1 MSAQSAKKKRL
12 GSRRRGTNQNEKTKA
27 DEFQITDSTS
37 EDQRHLTVDNTE
49 SLKVLAEPD
58 NSLYETNPPA
68 FSGNRR
74 KLGSSRKNKGH
85 HVREYATESCHETK
99 EEVKE
104 TIATKQMSLTM
115 QHVTQEVLIQESEN
129 MSATHESCLYSA
141 SEHDYFPEL
150 QNATITNYPEADLD
164 SVIPK
169 SENLQAH
176 LYENV
181 TNSKIVSDSFT
192 FVQTMEERVNT
203 SETLYC
209 EEDKESAHCVSNSE
223 LTRLSLASRPSVDH
237 ANVREMSEQKLP
249 DVCTEREKECKEIDE
264 TELLRKD
271 GNLQGNY
278 LVSES
283 VVLPFATTPE
293 ITTEETIRRENTE
306 NESNDEPATMSSPKE
321 EMLTDEE
328 QNEPFSLSE
337 RKCAY
342 IIEDASSKQHEQDF
356 KPAKMH
362 KIDHSP
368 HSENLIHQTEV
379 RDTYQS
385 ELNVKRSG
393 YSPINQEM
401 SNPEVK
407 GSHQSEDG
415 VNKLH
420 EQERRPTEIED
431 MPQQDNTSVSVIHAA
446 TEKSEIIS
454 CNPMDP
460 NEIRDTNQCENVV
473 KITCDSPTYQDIS
486 IPDNKQDEYLNEE
499 SIFEDL
505 EQTNEDHHVSDTKE
519 PPISDIEGVD
529 SALGQVKEIEGQVQY
544 DMKPSA
550 EPKGHEE
557 GLFSVMEEGE
567 SCSQAV
573 QSGITV
579 TSDSQPQQNIDFNPI
594 GNRRKLGS
602 SRRNKGRQHVKDSV
616 NELYHEPTGEDSG
629 NARENKSLETEL
641 SLQIEPVVQEQT
653 KETMLKG
660 MEIFDTA
667 PTDVGE
673 LVKDNSLVGIS
684 ELTGSNVHARLTED
698 QKTNVQSNVGEMPE
712 EEFPNVCTVTEKESM
727 ENDNVTEMFR
737 HGENVQTNY
746 LMSESQVTTETN
758 ESSITSEITTEEQDL
773 RENTEPECSVEQEA
787 FASSK
792 EESTTIEETH
802 ELFNVSEVKG
812 AHQSD
817 DGDNKL
823 HEQEV
828 KPTEIQEISQ
838 IDFSSDHAIHVVSDK
853 SEIISGNTMDQTESR
868 ETNQC
873 EIVVKIPDDS
883 HTSQKM
889 SLLRNKQDEYLNEE
903 SIFEDLEQKNEDHHV
918 SDTKEPPISDIEG
931 VDSALGQVK
940 EIEGQVQYD
949 MKPSAEP
956 KGHEEGLFSVME
968 EGESCSQAVQSGITV
983 TSDSQPQ
990 QNIDFNPIGNRR
1002 KLGSSRRNKG
1012 RQHVKDSVAELYHE
1026 PTGEDSGNT
1035 RENKSLETELSLQ
1048 IEPVVQ
1054 EQTKETML
1062 KGMEIFDT
1070 APTDV
1075 GELVK
1080 DNSLVG
1086 ISELTGSN
1094 VHARLTEDQKTNV
1107 QSNVGEMPE
1116 EEFPNVCTVTEKE
1129 SMENDNVTEMFR
1141 HGENVQTNYL
1151 MSESQVTTET
1161 NESSITSEI
1170 TTEEQD
1176 LRENSEPEC
1185 SVEQEAFASSKE
1197 ESTTIEETHELFNVS
1212 EVDGDNKLHE
1222 QEVNATEIQEIPQID
1237 FSSDHA
1243 IHAATENSQIISGN
1257 TMDQTEIRETNQC
1270 EMVVKIPDDSHTSQ
1284 KMSVLDNK
1292 QDEYLNEESIFE
1304 DLEQTNEDHHVSDT
1318 KEPPISD
1325 IEGVD
1330 SALGQVKEIEGQ
1342 VQYDMKPSAEPK
1354 GREEGLFSEMEEGES
1369 CSQAVQSGIT
1379 VTSDSHPQQNIDFN
1393 PIGNR
1398 RKLGSSR
1405 RNKGRQHVKDS
1416 VAELYHEPTG
1426 EDSGNTR
1433 ENKSLETELSLQIE
1447 PVVQEQ
1453 TKETMLKGMEIF
1465 DTAPTDVGELV
1476 KDNSLVGISELTGSN
1491 VHARLTEVQKTTV
1504 QSNVGEMP
1512 EEEFPNVCTVTEK
1525 ESMENDNVTELFR
1538 HAENV
1543 QTNYL
1548 VSESQVRTANNESS
1562 ITSEITTEEQDL
1574 RENSEPEQE
1583 AFASSKEESTT
1594 IEETHELFNV
1604 SEVDGDNKL
1613 HEQEVNATEI
1623 QEIPQIDFSSDH
1635 AIHAAT
1641 ENSQIISGNT
1651 MDQTEIR
1658 ETNQCEMV
1666 VKIPDDSPTSQKM
1679 SVLDNKQDEYLNE
1692 ESIFEDLEQ
1701 TNEDH
1706 HVSDTKEPPI
1716 SDIEGVDSALGQV
1729 KEIEGQVQYD
1739 MKPSAEPKGREEGLF
1754 SEMEEGESCSQAVQS
1769 GITVTSDSQ
1778 PQQNIDFNPIGNRR
1792 KLGSS
1797 RRNKGRQHVKD
1808 SVAELYHEPTGEDSG
1823 NTRGNKSLETEL
1835 SLQIEP
1841 VVQEQTKETML
1852 KGMEIFDTAPTDVGE
1867 LVKENS
1873 LVGISELTGSN
1884 VHARL
1889 TEDQKTNVQ
1898 SNVGEMPEEE
1908 FPNVCTVTEKESMEN
1923 DNVTE
1928 MFRHGENVQTNYLM
1942 SESQVTTAN
1951 NESSITS
1958 EITTEE
1964 QDLRENTEP
1973 ECSVEQE
1980 AFASSKEESTTIE
1993 ETHELFNV
2001 SEVDG
2006 DNKLHEQEVNATE
2019 IQEIPQIDFSSD
2031 HAIHAAT
2038 ENSQIISGNTMD
2050 QTEIRETNQCE
2061 MVVKIPDDSPT
2072 SQKMSVLDNKQDEYL
2087 NEESI
2092 FEDLEQTNEDHH
2104 VSDTKEPP
2112 ISDIEGVDSALGQV
2126 KEIEGQVQY
2135 DMKPSAEP
2143 KGHEE
2148 GLFSEMEEGESC
2160 SQAVQSGITVTSD
2173 SQPQQN
2179 IDFNPIGNRRKL
2191 GSSRRNKGR
2200 QHVKD
2205 SVAELYHEPTGE
2217 DSGNTRENKSLE
2229 TELSLQIEPVVQEQ
2243 TKETMLKGMEIFDTA
2258 PTDVGELV
2266 KENSLVGIS
2275 ELTGSNVHARLTEDQ
2290 KTNVQSNVGEMPE
2303 EEFPNVCTVT
2313 EKESMENDNVTELF
2327 RHGENV
2333 QTNYLMSESQITT
2346 ENNESSITSEITT
2359 EEQDLRENSEPECSV
2374 EQEAFASSK
2383 EESTTIEETHE
2394 LFNVSEVD
2402 GDNKLHEQEVNATE
2416 IQEIPKIDFS
2426 SDHAIHAATENSQ
2439 IISGNTMDQT
2449 EIRET
2454 NQCEIVVK
2462 IPDDSHTS
2470 QKMSLLRNKQ
2480 DEYLNEESIFEDLEQ
2495 KNEDHHV
2502 SDTKEPP
2509 ISDIEGV
2516 DSALGQVKEIEGQV
2530 QYDMKPSAEPKGH
2543 EEGLFSEMEEGESC
2557 SQAVQSGITVTSDSQ
2572 PQQNIDFN
2580 PIGNRRKLGSSRRNK
2595 GRQHVKDSVAELY
2608 HEPTG
2613 EDSGNTRENK
2623 SLETELSL
2631 PIEPVVQEQTKETM
2645 LKGMEIFDTA
2655 PTDVGELVKDN
2666 SLVGISELTGSNVHA
2681 RLTEDQKTNVQSN
2694 VGEMPEEE
2702 FPNVCTVTEKE
2713 SMEND
2718 NVTELFRHGE
2728 NVQTNY
2734 LMSESQVT
2742 TETNE
2747 SSITS
2752 EITTEEQDLRENTEP
2767 ECSVEQ
2773 EAFASSKEE
2782 STTIEETHELFNVS
2796 EVKGAHQS
2804 DDGDNKLHEQ
2814 EVKPTEIQEIPQ
2826 IDFSSDHAIHVVSDK
2841 SEIISGNTMDQTEIR
2856 ETNQC
2861 EIVVKIPDDSHTS
2874 QKMSLLRNKQDE
2886 YLNEESIFED
2896 LEQTNE
2902 DHHVSDT
2909 KEPPISDI
2917 EGVDSAL
2924 GQVKEIEGQVQ
2935 YDMKPSAEPKGHG
2948 EGLFSEMEEGESC
2961 SQAVQ
2966 SGITVTSDSQPQQNI
2981 DFNPI
2986 GNRRKLGSSRR
2997 NKGRQHVKD
3006 SVAELYHEPT
3016 GEDSG
3021 YTRGNKSLET
3031 ELSLQIEPVVQEQT
3045 KETMLKGMEIFDTA
3059 PTDVGEL
3066 VKDNSL
3072 VGISEL
3078 TGSNV
3083 HARLTEDQK
3092 TNVQSNVGEMPEE
3105 EFPNVCTVTEK
3116 ESMENDNVTE
3126 MFRHGE
3132 NVQTNYLMSESQV
3145 TTETNESSI
3154 TSEITTEEQDLR
3166 ENSEP
3171 EQEAFASSKE
3181 ESTTIEETH
3190 ELFNVSEVKGAHQSD
3205 DGDNKL
3211 HEQEVKPTEIQEIPQ
3226 IDFSS
3231 DHAIHVVSDKSEI
3244 ISGNTMDQTESRET
3258 NQCEIVVKIPDDSH
3272 TSQKMSLLRNKQDE
3286 YLNEESIFEDLEQTN
3301 EDHHVYDTKEPPISD
3316 IEGVDSALGQVKEI
3330 EGQVQYDMK
3339 SSAEPKGR
3347 EEGLFSEMEEGESCS
3362 QAVQS
3367 GITVT
3372 SDSQP
3377 QQNIDFNP
3385 IGNRRKLGSSR
3396 RNKGRQH
3403 VKDSVAELYH
3413 EPTGED
3419 SANTRGNKSLETEL
3433 SLQIEP
3439 VVQEQTKETM
3449 LKGMEIFDTAPTD
3462 VGELVKDNSL
3472 VGISEL
3478 TGSNVHARLTE
3489 DQKTNVQSNVGE
3501 MPEEE
3506 FPNVCTVTEKESM
3519 ENDNVTE
3526 MFRHGE
3532 NVQTN
3537 YLISESQVTT
3547 ANNESSIT
3555 SEITT
3560 EEQDLRENSE
3570 PECTTNP
3577 TGNRRKFG
3585 SSRRNK
3591 GPLHIKDTTRMSLVT
3606 ETIKQEELKKK
3617 SDLDLSSNVSDEE
3630 NTDIF
3635 LQEGIILSQNEK
3647 DNSAF
3652 MKTDIDLSPSNDV
3665 FVNSNK
3671 DVDEEQN
3678 KQKKETENVCQL
3690 GGCDTVK
3697 TDLTQPPEVSVWK
3710 ADSDIQTISYH
3721 GDNVSSRPIA
3731 FDVLEQE
3738 ETFQFQSSE
3747 ALSCDK
3753 DINVQQTN
3761 DTSPTVRDV
3770 TVKYFK
3776 SGPESSMYMQV
3787 SNQDAD
3793 GEQSEDPLK
3802 SEHKAQEINIS
3813 EKITKN
3819 KTLAPFHTGL
3829 EENFRAEPAVNM
3841 FEESEISSHL
3851 KEQEESHSDNSENVQ
3866 GRSKQKRRKMGS
3878 TRRAQLNRK
3887 PEEKSDERE
3896 SDFKTEAD
3904 MRHLEKIE
3912 GLEELPM
3919 IMTAKVSQS
3928 EHAKASQSPMNKEQE
3943 ANETSTVHNNRQNI
3957 PSSDLQVVNP
3967 AIFVH
3972 VADERESER
3981 NLNVCVEPPQIDDFT
3996 TTERQIPSP
4005 LLSENTE
4012 ENRNT
4017 VIIGESFVSLC
4028 EITQSMQNDEESVSI
4043 IEDQTMK
4050 SADAPVVADL
4060 EILTYV
4066 VREGAEHEHISAQF
4080 SKQQLDNPTEEVA
4093 NKIIEMKNP
4102 SPNRRKK
4109 MGSTRRN
4116 FGSRHKREDLH
4127 QEQDVDN
4134 EATETASNV
4143 GDVKTELF
4151 SNITEDELQ
4160 LNLKH
4165 KDTGSEQRKENLF
4178 ETVEYSQIGDSHI
4191 KPHQPLEDN
4200 PVPPGQLIET
4210 EHQRTPN
4217 SFAAI
4222 PSTSP
4227 KEDLMSETA
4236 SGGRRRKMGSSRKSH
4251 GLKRY
4256 ENQTASGD
4264 KIQDTQ
4270 HERDVRSNTDE
4281 SAIKTPEELR
4291 EESLS
4296 LVQISEAGK
4305 SEKKPS
4311 NISISK
4317 EEIAPRTVSEKTVQ
4331 HLYAEVELSQ
4341 QKFSLEGHS
4350 RIADHKANA
4359 YNVMMVGDSSV
4370 GKTSFM
4376 KRAQSGK
4383 FSLDLPASVGIDSC
4397 MWTVVVEGKPVV
4409 LQLWDTAGQERFHSI
4424 TRQIFHK
4431 AHAFLLMYD
4440 ITSSETFSA
4449 VSYWAN
4455 CIQEGA
4461 DEDVNILLVG
4471 NKSDRAERQV
4481 KIQEAENLA
4490 KEYNFEFM
4498 ECSAAT
4504 GENVVQ
4510 GLETV
4515 ARMLSEKHGTREE
4528 AMVLHKEPPQKKSSG
4543 CC

>member
-49 SLKVLAEPD
+49 SLKVFTEPD
-58 NSLYETNPPA
+58 NSLYETQSPPA

-85 HVREYATESCHETK
+85 HVREYATESYHETK

-115 QHVTQEVLIQESEN
+115 QHVTPEVLIQESEN
-129 MSATHESCLYSA
+129 MSATHESYLYSA

-368 HSENLIHQTEV
+368 HSENLIDQTEV

-415 VNKLH
+415 VKELH

-431 MPQQDNTSVSVIHAA
+431 MPQQDNTSVSV
-446 TEKSEIIS
+446 
-454 CNPMDP
+454 
-460 NEIRDTNQCENVV
+460 
-473 KITCDSPTYQDIS
+473 
-486 IPDNKQDEYLNEE
+486 
-499 SIFEDL
+499 
-505 EQTNEDHHVSDTKE
+505 
-519 PPISDIEGVD
+519 
-529 SALGQVKEIEGQVQY
+529 
-544 DMKPSA
+544 
-550 EPKGHEE
+550 
-557 GLFSVMEEGE
+557 
-567 SCSQAV
+567 
-573 QSGITV
+573 
-579 TSDSQPQQNIDFNPI
+579 
-594 GNRRKLGS
+594 
-602 SRRNKGRQHVKDSV
+602 
-616 NELYHEPTGEDSG
+616 
-629 NARENKSLETEL
+629 
-641 SLQIEPVVQEQT
+641 
-653 KETMLKG
+653 
-660 MEIFDTA
+660 
-667 PTDVGE
+667 
-673 LVKDNSLVGIS
+673 
-684 ELTGSNVHARLTED
+684 
-698 QKTNVQSNVGEMPE
+698 
-712 EEFPNVCTVTEKESM
+712 
-727 ENDNVTEMFR
+727 
-737 HGENVQTNY
+737 
-746 LMSESQVTTETN
+746 
-758 ESSITSEITTEEQDL
+758 
-773 RENTEPECSVEQEA
+773 
-787 FASSK
+787 
-792 EESTTIEETH
+792 
-802 ELFNVSEVKG
+802 
-812 AHQSD
+812 
-817 DGDNKL
+817 
-823 HEQEV
+823 
-828 KPTEIQEISQ
+828 
-838 IDFSSDHAIHVVSDK
+838 
-853 SEIISGNTMDQTESR
+853 
-868 ETNQC
+868 
-873 EIVVKIPDDS
+873 
-883 HTSQKM
+883 
-889 SLLRNKQDEYLNEE
+889 
-903 SIFEDLEQKNEDHHV
+903 
-918 SDTKEPPISDIEG
+918 
-931 VDSALGQVK
+931 
-940 EIEGQVQYD
+940 
-949 MKPSAEP
+949 
-956 KGHEEGLFSVME
+956 
-968 EGESCSQAVQSGITV
+968 
-983 TSDSQPQ
+983 
-990 QNIDFNPIGNRR
+990 
-1002 KLGSSRRNKG
+1002 
-1012 RQHVKDSVAELYHE
+1012 
-1026 PTGEDSGNT
+1026 
-1035 RENKSLETELSLQ
+1035 
-1048 IEPVVQ
+1048 
-1054 EQTKETML
+1054 
-1062 KGMEIFDT
+1062 
-1070 APTDV
+1070 
-1075 GELVK
+1075 
-1080 DNSLVG
+1080 
-1086 ISELTGSN
+1086 
-1094 VHARLTEDQKTNV
+1094 
-1107 QSNVGEMPE
+1107 
-1116 EEFPNVCTVTEKE
+1116 
-1129 SMENDNVTEMFR
+1129 
-1141 HGENVQTNYL
+1141 
-1151 MSESQVTTET
+1151 
-1161 NESSITSEI
+1161 
-1170 TTEEQD
+1170 
-1176 LRENSEPEC
+1176 
-1185 SVEQEAFASSKE
+1185 
-1197 ESTTIEETHELFNVS
+1197 
-1212 EVDGDNKLHE
+1212 
-1222 QEVNATEIQEIPQID
+1222 
-1237 FSSDHA
+1237 

-1284 KMSVLDNK
+1284 KMSVLD
-1292 QDEYLNEESIFE
+1292 
-1304 DLEQTNEDHHVSDT
+1304 
-1318 KEPPISD
+1318 
-1325 IEGVD
+1325 
-1330 SALGQVKEIEGQ
+1330 
-1342 VQYDMKPSAEPK
+1342 
-1354 GREEGLFSEMEEGES
+1354 
-1369 CSQAVQSGIT
+1369 
-1379 VTSDSHPQQNIDFN
+1379 
-1393 PIGNR
+1393 
-1398 RKLGSSR
+1398 
-1405 RNKGRQHVKDS
+1405 
-1416 VAELYHEPTG
+1416 
-1426 EDSGNTR
+1426 
-1433 ENKSLETELSLQIE
+1433 
-1447 PVVQEQ
+1447 
-1453 TKETMLKGMEIF
+1453 
-1465 DTAPTDVGELV
+1465 
-1476 KDNSLVGISELTGSN
+1476 
-1491 VHARLTEVQKTTV
+1491 
-1504 QSNVGEMP
+1504 
-1512 EEEFPNVCTVTEK
+1512 
-1525 ESMENDNVTELFR
+1525 
-1538 HAENV
+1538 
-1543 QTNYL
+1543 
-1548 VSESQVRTANNESS
+1548 
-1562 ITSEITTEEQDL
+1562 
-1574 RENSEPEQE
+1574 
-1583 AFASSKEESTT
+1583 
-1594 IEETHELFNV
+1594 
-1604 SEVDGDNKL
+1604 
-1613 HEQEVNATEI
+1613 
-1623 QEIPQIDFSSDH
+1623 
-1635 AIHAAT
+1635 
-1641 ENSQIISGNT
+1641 
-1651 MDQTEIR
+1651 
-1658 ETNQCEMV
+1658 
-1666 VKIPDDSPTSQKM
+1666 
-1679 SVLDNKQDEYLNE
+1679 
-1692 ESIFEDLEQ
+1692 
-1701 TNEDH
+1701 
-1706 HVSDTKEPPI
+1706 
-1716 SDIEGVDSALGQV
+1716 
-1729 KEIEGQVQYD
+1729 
-1739 MKPSAEPKGREEGLF
+1739 
-1754 SEMEEGESCSQAVQS
+1754 
-1769 GITVTSDSQ
+1769 
-1778 PQQNIDFNPIGNRR
+1778 
-1792 KLGSS
+1792 
-1797 RRNKGRQHVKD
+1797 
-1808 SVAELYHEPTGEDSG
+1808 
-1823 NTRGNKSLETEL
+1823 
-1835 SLQIEP
+1835 
-1841 VVQEQTKETML
+1841 
-1852 KGMEIFDTAPTDVGE
+1852 
-1867 LVKENS
+1867 
-1873 LVGISELTGSN
+1873 
-1884 VHARL
+1884 
-1889 TEDQKTNVQ
+1889 
-1898 SNVGEMPEEE
+1898 
-1908 FPNVCTVTEKESMEN
+1908 
-1923 DNVTE
+1923 
-1928 MFRHGENVQTNYLM
+1928 
-1942 SESQVTTAN
+1942 
-1951 NESSITS
+1951 
-1958 EITTEE
+1958 
-1964 QDLRENTEP
+1964 
-1973 ECSVEQE
+1973 
-1980 AFASSKEESTTIE
+1980 
-1993 ETHELFNV
+1993 
-2001 SEVDG
+2001 
-2006 DNKLHEQEVNATE
+2006 
-2019 IQEIPQIDFSSD
+2019 
-2031 HAIHAAT
+2031 
-2038 ENSQIISGNTMD
+2038 
-2050 QTEIRETNQCE
+2050 
-2061 MVVKIPDDSPT
+2061 
-2072 SQKMSVLDNKQDEYL
+2072 
-2087 NEESI
+2087 
-2092 FEDLEQTNEDHH
+2092 
-2104 VSDTKEPP
+2104 
-2112 ISDIEGVDSALGQV
+2112 
-2126 KEIEGQVQY
+2126 
-2135 DMKPSAEP
+2135 
-2143 KGHEE
+2143 
-2148 GLFSEMEEGESC
+2148 
-2160 SQAVQSGITVTSD
+2160 
-2173 SQPQQN
+2173 
-2179 IDFNPIGNRRKL
+2179 
-2191 GSSRRNKGR
+2191 
-2200 QHVKD
+2200 
-2205 SVAELYHEPTGE
+2205 
-2217 DSGNTRENKSLE
+2217 
-2229 TELSLQIEPVVQEQ
+2229 
-2243 TKETMLKGMEIFDTA
+2243 
-2258 PTDVGELV
+2258 
-2266 KENSLVGIS
+2266 
-2275 ELTGSNVHARLTEDQ
+2275 
-2290 KTNVQSNVGEMPE
+2290 
-2303 EEFPNVCTVT
+2303 
-2313 EKESMENDNVTELF
+2313 
-2327 RHGENV
+2327 
-2333 QTNYLMSESQITT
+2333 
-2346 ENNESSITSEITT
+2346 
-2359 EEQDLRENSEPECSV
+2359 
-2374 EQEAFASSK
+2374 
-2383 EESTTIEETHE
+2383 
-2394 LFNVSEVD
+2394 
-2402 GDNKLHEQEVNATE
+2402 
-2416 IQEIPKIDFS
+2416 
-2426 SDHAIHAATENSQ
+2426 
-2439 IISGNTMDQT
+2439 
-2449 EIRET
+2449 
-2454 NQCEIVVK
+2454 
-2462 IPDDSHTS
+2462 
-2470 QKMSLLRNKQ
+2470 NKQ

-2608 HEPTG
+2608 HEPAG
-2613 EDSGNTRENK
+2613 EDSGN
-2623 SLETELSL
+2623 
-2631 PIEPVVQEQTKETM
+2631 
-2645 LKGMEIFDTA
+2645 A
-2655 PTDVGELVKDN
+2655 
-2666 SLVGISELTGSNVHA
+2666 
-2681 RLTEDQKTNVQSN
+2681 
-2694 VGEMPEEE
+2694 
-2702 FPNVCTVTEKE
+2702 
-2713 SMEND
+2713 
-2718 NVTELFRHGE
+2718 
-2728 NVQTNY
+2728 
-2734 LMSESQVT
+2734 
-2742 TETNE
+2742 
-2747 SSITS
+2747 
-2752 EITTEEQDLRENTEP
+2752 
-2767 ECSVEQ
+2767 
-2773 EAFASSKEE
+2773 
-2782 STTIEETHELFNVS
+2782 
-2796 EVKGAHQS
+2796 
-2804 DDGDNKLHEQ
+2804 
-2814 EVKPTEIQEIPQ
+2814 
-2826 IDFSSDHAIHVVSDK
+2826 
-2841 SEIISGNTMDQTEIR
+2841 
-2856 ETNQC
+2856 
-2861 EIVVKIPDDSHTS
+2861 
-2874 QKMSLLRNKQDE
+2874 
-2886 YLNEESIFED
+2886 
-2896 LEQTNE
+2896 
-2902 DHHVSDT
+2902 
-2909 KEPPISDI
+2909 
-2917 EGVDSAL
+2917 
-2924 GQVKEIEGQVQ
+2924 
-2935 YDMKPSAEPKGHG
+2935 
-2948 EGLFSEMEEGESC
+2948 
-2961 SQAVQ
+2961 
-2966 SGITVTSDSQPQQNI
+2966 
-2981 DFNPI
+2981 
-2986 GNRRKLGSSRR
+2986 
-2997 NKGRQHVKD
+2997 
-3006 SVAELYHEPT
+3006 
-3016 GEDSG
+3016 
-3021 YTRGNKSLET
+3021 RGNKSLET

-3045 KETMLKGMEIFDTA
+3045 KETMLKGIEIFDTA

-3066 VKDNSL
+3066 VKENSL

-3078 TGSNV
+3078 TVSNV

-3126 MFRHGE
+3126 MFRHNE
-3132 NVQTNYLMSESQV
+3132 NVQTNYLVSESQI
-3145 TTETNESSI
+3145 TTENNESSI

-3166 ENSEP
+3166 ENTEP

-3231 DHAIHVVSDKSEI
+3231 DHAIHVVSDTSEI
-3244 ISGNTMDQTESRET
+3244 ISGNTMDQTEIRET

-3272 TSQKMSLLRNKQDE
+3272 TSQKMSVLDNKQDE
-3286 YLNEESIFEDLEQTN
+3286 YLNEESIFEDLEQKN

-3339 SSAEPKGR
+3339 PSAEPKGH
-3347 EEGLFSEMEEGESCS
+3347 EEGLFSEMEEEGESCS

-3413 EPTGED
+3413 EPAGED
-3419 SANTRGNKSLETEL
+3419 SGNARGNKSLETEL
-3433 SLQIEP
+3433 SLPIEP

-3449 LKGMEIFDTAPTD
+3449 LKGIEIFDTAPTD

-3506 FPNVCTVTEKESM
+3506 FPNVCTVTEKENM

-3526 MFRHGE
+3526 MFRHNE

-3537 YLISESQVTT
+3537 YLVSESQITT
-3547 ANNESSIT
+3547 ENNESSIT

-3647 DNSAF
+3647 DNSAI
-3652 MKTDIDLSPSNDV
+3652 MKTDIHLSPSNDV

-3671 DVDEEQN
+3671 DVDEEKN

-3738 ETFQFQSSE
+3738 ETFQLQSSE

-3819 KTLAPFHTGL
+3819 KTDTLAPFHTGL

-3851 KEQEESHSDNSENVQ
+3851 KEQEGSHSDNSENVQ

-3928 EHAKASQSPMNKEQE
+3928 ENAKASRSPMNKEQE

-3972 VADERESER
+3972 VADEKESER

-3996 TTERQIPSP
+3996 TTERQISSP

-4043 IEDQTMK
+4043 IEDQTLK
-4050 SADAPVVADL
+4050 SAEAPVVADL

-4080 SKQQLDNPTEEVA
+4080 SKQQLDNPTEVVHDK
-4093 NKIIEMKNP
+4093 NIEMKNP

-4143 GDVKTELF
+4143 RDVKTELF

-4160 LNLKH
+4160 LNLTH
-4165 KDTGSEQRKENLF
+4165 KDTGSEQRKENVF

-4210 EHQRTPN
+4210 EHQPTPN
-4217 SFAAI
+4217 SLAAI

-4471 NKSDRAERQV
+4471 NKSDHAERQV
-4481 KIQEAENLA
+4481 QIQEAENLA